1 MMKNGFLF
9 TPEVANA
16 WKSAW
21 ASVGTDM
28 NHCGRRVRDASTSSQ
43 LQCKLWIVNEL
54 SELMLFP
61 KSVVLL
67 GGWYANFIVPLLIEH
82 GVSNI
87 TNFDLDPDVKKL
99 SYKFNKTYKDDEI
112 YKCYL
117 ANVMFEPIFNIKFKN
132 KPEIAKANVF
142 ALQAGYNY
150 AITTELFQ
158 ARYNVP
164 PAVLPS
170 GEYRQ
175 ITGNQAFSLGCVAAS
190 LRSGLSL
197 LYSSYPITPASDISL
212 GRAPEQ

>member
-1 MMKNGFLF
+1 MMKKGFLF

-21 ASVGTDM
+21 ASVDTDM

-54 SELMLFP
+54 SELALFP

-82 GVSNI
+82 GVSYI

-99 SYKFNKTYKDDEI
+99 SYKFNKTYKDDET

-117 ANVMFEPIFNIKFKN
+117 TNVMFDSIFNIKFKS
-132 KPEIAKANVF
+132 KPDMIINTSCEHMFPMTRFKKLNRGLFNNVVYV
-142 ALQAGYNY
+142 LQSTNDDQYDDHINCVSSPE
-150 AITTELFQ
+150 ELAEQ
-158 ARYNVP
+158 AEFVDVMY
-164 PAVLPS
+164 S
-170 GEYRQ
+170 GTKTLDNGMDRFMV
-175 ITGNQAFSLGCVAAS
+175 I
-190 LRSGLSL
+190 
-197 LYSSYPITPASDISL
+197 
-212 GRAPEQ
+212 GR